1 MKLIL
6 LRHAKSSW
14 TDPLQSDHERPLNA
28 RGVKSAAAIGD
39 WLRAKGHLPT
49 QILCSSA
56 ARTRETCDLIRFESV
71 PTEFSDALYLASEGV
86 LSRIIEQAHDAE
98 CLMVIGHNPGL
109 GALALQLAGPT
120 FQDDAL
126 YAFPTGACLVLED
139 GAVTDFTVPRRLLGA
154 SEL

>member
-14 TDPLQSDHERPLNA
+14 ADPLQSDHERPLNA
-28 RGVKSAAAIGD
+28 RGVTSAAAIGD

-56 ARTRETCDLIRFESV
+56 ARTRETCDLIRFEGV
-71 PTEFSDALYLASEGV
+71 PTEFSDALYLVSEGF
-86 LSRIIEQAHDAE
+86 LSRTIQQAQDTG

-120 FQDDAL
+120 FQDNAL
-126 YAFPTGACLVLED
+126 CAFPTGACLVIED
-139 GAVTDFTVPRRLLGA
+139 DTVTDFTVPRRLLGT